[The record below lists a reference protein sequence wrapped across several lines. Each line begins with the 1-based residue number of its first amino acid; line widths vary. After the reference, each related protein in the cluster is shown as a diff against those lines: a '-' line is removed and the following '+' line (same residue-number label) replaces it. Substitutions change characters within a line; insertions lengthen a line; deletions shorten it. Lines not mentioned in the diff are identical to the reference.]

1 MDETNDIKLIL
12 YGLNSMENKNTMRNI
27 ISHNNDFLNNMTIIS
42 IFGVTTAEEEENVYV
57 IFSEPEYISGMKK
70 TRKAEEEFF

>member
-27 ISHNNDFLNNMTIIS
+27 IIHNNDFLNNMTIIS
-42 IFGVTTAEEEENVYV
+42 IFGVTTAEEEEENVYV
-57 IFSEPEYISGMKK
+57 IFLSPNTSQE
-70 TRKAEEEFF
+70 